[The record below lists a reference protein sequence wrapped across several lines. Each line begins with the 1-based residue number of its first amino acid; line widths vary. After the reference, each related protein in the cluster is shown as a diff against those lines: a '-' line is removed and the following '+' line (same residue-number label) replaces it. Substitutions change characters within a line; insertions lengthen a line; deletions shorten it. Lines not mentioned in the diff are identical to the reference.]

1 MLWFHEKYI
10 YDTDTFLKF
19 VAKLFDQDLPLFKKQ
34 QLQEPPKDMDKVATH
49 TVKTEDSK
57 HLNLFP
63 AKFVAYYPIAS
74 PYNSFSSELEIVKK

>member
-1 MLWFHEKYI
+1 MKTNKRQQPTPA
-10 YDTDTFLKF
+10 DN
-19 VAKLFDQDLPLFKKQ
+19 AKHRQTILLAPQQ

-49 TVKTEDSK
+49 TVKTEDSN